1 MSGFDRVARIYHALE
16 LAAFGRTLQRARTA
30 FLDRIT
36 AGSRVLILGDGDG
49 RFLRALLDTV
59 PGCTV
64 HCVDGSARMLS
75 LAAARLTAEERT
87 RATFEHADARQYDP
101 GPRPFD
107 AIVTLFFLDCFVEH
121 DVRQLVSRLSPNLR
135 EGGIWLF
142 ADFAIPARA
151 PARWHAQ
158 LVVNGLYLFF
168 RWRAGLDA
176 RALPPSEAI
185 LQTAGLVAADQ
196 REYRAGLIRS
206 VVYLRA

>member
-1 MSGFDRVARIYHALE
+1 
-16 LAAFGRTLQRARTA
+16 
-30 FLDRIT
+30 
-36 AGSRVLILGDGDG
+36 
-49 RFLRALLDTV
+49 
-59 PGCTV
+59 
-64 HCVDGSARMLS
+64 VDGSARMLS

-121 DVRQLVSRLSPNLR
+121 DVRQLVSRLSPCLR
-135 EGGIWLF
+135 AGGIWLF

>member
-1 MSGFDRVARIYHALE
+1 MARIYHALE

-64 HCVDGSARMLS
+64 HCVDGSAHMLS

-87 RATFEHADARQYDP
+87 RVTCEHADARQYDP

-121 DVRQLVSRLSPNLR
+121 DV
-135 EGGIWLF
+135 
-142 ADFAIPARA
+142 
-151 PARWHAQ
+151 
-158 LVVNGLYLFF
+158 
-168 RWRAGLDA
+168 
-176 RALPPSEAI
+176 
-185 LQTAGLVAADQ
+185 
-196 REYRAGLIRS
+196 
-206 VVYLRA
+206 